1 MDLAR
6 KWNQRLR
13 RKSRK
18 TRLDISC
25 PVCGHEITTPRNQNG
40 SPEVI
45 LDIFEKHFAE
55 SHTQLL
61 NEKANK
67 EERVAWI
74 RSQWE
79 AAQSLDDRSVN
90 PALFGILLPQL
101 TRDSGI
107 GMSPM

>member
-25 PVCGHEITTPRNQNG
+25 PVCGHEITDPQNQDG
-40 SPEVI
+40 SPEVT
-45 LDIFEKHFAE
+45 LGIFERHFAE

-61 NEKANK
+61 NEKASE

-79 AAQSLDDRSVN
+79 TAKSLDDRSVN
-90 PALFGILLPQL
+90 PALSGILLPQL
-101 TRDSGI
+101 TRDSGM
-107 GMSPM
+107 GTSLV